1 MFVIAG
7 TIAVTAAVVARL
19 ITAVRDDRPSSPPR
33 SHHRDIDQYPMRIV

>member
-19 ITAVRDDRPSSPPR
+19 IGVVQDDRPTSPPR
-33 SHHRDIDQYPMRIV
+33 SDHELDRHSMRIM